1 MSAALHHA
9 DDPEIAHEIEAAS
22 FVLTLRSR
30 GVFDLGV
37 LRAMETVPRELFAPR
52 RYGDLARQDVALPL
66 PCGETMTGPVIV
78 AQMLAALGVQ
88 PGHRVLEIG
97 TGSGYVAAL
106 LARMG
111 ASVHSVEHHASLAE
125 SAGQR
130 LRAAGLA
137 NSCRLAC
144 ADGLGPEFEEA
155 RYDRILLNGSL
166 ASLPAGLTS
175 RLATGG
181 RLVGGLATESGS
193 ARLLVLS
200 RELDGGLSSRT
211 GVPLRLSRLAAR
223 PAGNSPSGNGSLTP
237 TAL

>member
-9 DDPEIAHEIEAAS
+9 DEFEVSHGIEAAS
-22 FVLTLRSR
+22 FMLALRSR
-30 GVFDLGV
+30 GVFDLRV
-37 LRAMETVPRELFAPR
+37 LRAMEQVPRELFAPR

-66 PCGETMTGPVIV
+66 ACGETMTAPAAV

-88 PGHRVLEIG
+88 PGQRVLEIG

-111 ASVHSVEHHASLAE
+111 AAVHSVERHRTLAE
-125 SAGQR
+125 SAAQR

-137 NSCRLAC
+137 GSCELSC
-144 ADGLGPEFEEA
+144 EDGLGPASGET
-155 RYDRILLNGSL
+155 RYDRILLNGSV

-175 RLATGG
+175 RLAAGG
-181 RLVGGLATESGS
+181 RLVAGLAAERFAS
-193 ARLLVLS
+193 RLLVLS
-200 RELDGGLSSRT
+200 REPDGGLTSRT
-211 GVPLRLSRLAAR
+211 GAALRLSRLR
-223 PAGNSPSGNGSLTP
+223 VPENPVSGNGSLTP